1 MPRLRTGRTKETPH
15 EGGFFAGNETFVMMY
30 RPALFLTQTA
40 VVLMVAAIHL
50 SALQWY
56 LYWYYPWLDLLS
68 HFLGGLWVALAAAW
82 LILYIGRE
90 TSLIRILSA
99 VMVIG
104 IGWEIFEFYAGIPKE
119 ANFVFDTSLDLLMD
133 FCGGLFGYLL
143 AGRLAK
149 NVTITAQ

>member
-1 MPRLRTGRTKETPH
+1 
-15 EGGFFAGNETFVMMY
+15 
-30 RPALFLTQTA
+30 
-40 VVLMVAAIHL
+40 MVAAIHL